1 MLLSEFDP
9 WKSPLCTCLDK
20 LTLNPYTGCDH
31 KCVYCYATSY
41 IPHFLKC
48 RAKTDLI
55 ERLEIES
62 HKLEGHVISI
72 SNSSDPYP
80 TIERELGL
88 TRKCLK
94 VLQQKACKIQI
105 ITKSTLVTRDI
116 DILERTA
123 SMVAIGITTDKDE
136 ISKQLEPN
144 APSSSARIK
153 AIRTLDERGIPV
165 CARIDPIIPFLNDN
179 LRTLIETLAAIGV
192 KHITSSVYKIKADN
206 WRRFTVTFP
215 EIAKRLEPLYFEQG
229 ERISGYRY
237 LPTELR
243 YNLMKN
249 AKELAEQNGVKFG
262 TCREGLSQLNS
273 ANCDGAWLLR

>member
-1 MLLSEFDP
+1 M
-9 WKSPLCTCLDK
+9 
-20 LTLNPYTGCDH
+20 
-31 KCVYCYATSY
+31 
-41 IPHFLKC
+41 
-48 RAKTDLI
+48 I

-62 HKLEGHVISI
+62 HKLKGDLISI

-88 TRKCLK
+88 TRKCLQ
-94 VLQQKACKIQI
+94 VLKQRACKIQI
-105 ITKSTLVTRDI
+105 VTKSTLVTRDI
-116 DILERTA
+116 DILEKTA
-123 SMVAIGITTDKDE
+123 SMVAISITTDKDE

-144 APSSSARIK
+144 VPPSSARIK
-153 AIRTLDERGIPV
+153 AIQTLSQRGIPV
-165 CARIDPIIPFLNDN
+165 CARIDPIIPFLNDT

-229 ERISGYRY
+229 ERVSGYRY
-237 LPTELR
+237 LPKELR

-249 AKELAEQNGVKFG
+249 AKELAEQNGMKFG

-273 ANCDGAWLLR
+273 ATCDGAWLSRQ